1 MRHVMHLIQLFLPLY
16 DERGATISRESFVAV
31 RDLLTNRF
39 GGITTYS
46 RAPAKGFWKDKGKV
60 KRDYIVVFEV
70 ITQRL
75 DRKWWRAYRK
85 TLETRF
91 RQKQI
96 LVRAQVME
104 II

>member
-1 MRHVMHLIQLFLPLY
+1 MHLIQLYLPLY
-16 DERGATISRESFVAV
+16 DEKGSTVPQKAFVAV
-31 RDLLTNRF
+31 RDLLTQRF

-60 KRDYIVVFEV
+60 KRDDIVVFEV

-75 DRKWWRAYRK
+75 DRRWWRAYRK
-85 TLETRF
+85 TLEVRF

-96 LVRAQVME
+96 LVRAQAME

>member
-1 MRHVMHLIQLFLPLY
+1 MHLIQLYLPLY
-16 DERGATISRESFVAV
+16 DEKGATISHESFIAV
-31 RDLLTNRF
+31 RDLLTQRF

-46 RAPAKGFWKDKGKV
+46 RAPAKGLWKDRGKV
-60 KRDYIVVFEV
+60 KRDDIVVFEV

-75 DRKWWRAYRK
+75 DRRWWRAYRK
-85 TLETRF
+85 TLEARF
-91 RQKQI
+91 RQKQL

>member
-1 MRHVMHLIQLFLPLY
+1 MHLIQLYLPLY
-16 DERGATISRESFVAV
+16 DEKGATISHKAFVAV
-31 RDLLTNRF
+31 RDLLTQRF

-60 KRDYIVVFEV
+60 KRDDIVVFEV

-75 DRKWWRAYRK
+75 DKKWWRAYRK
-85 TLETRF
+85 TLEARF

-96 LVRAQVME
+96 LVRAQAME

>member
-1 MRHVMHLIQLFLPLY
+1 MHLIQLYLPLY
-16 DERGATISRESFVAV
+16 DEKGATILHKAFVTV
-31 RDLLTNRF
+31 RDLLTQRF

-60 KRDYIVVFEV
+60 KPDDIVVFEV

-75 DRKWWRAYRK
+75 DRRWWRAYRK
-85 TLETRF
+85 TLEVRF

-96 LVRAQVME
+96 LVRAQAME

>member
-1 MRHVMHLIQLFLPLY
+1 MHLIQLYLPLY
-16 DERGATISRESFVAV
+16 DEKGATISHNSFVAV
-31 RDLLTNRF
+31 RDLLTQRF

-60 KRDYIVVFEV
+60 KLDDIVVFEV

-85 TLETRF
+85 TLEVRF

-96 LVRAQVME
+96 LVRAQAME